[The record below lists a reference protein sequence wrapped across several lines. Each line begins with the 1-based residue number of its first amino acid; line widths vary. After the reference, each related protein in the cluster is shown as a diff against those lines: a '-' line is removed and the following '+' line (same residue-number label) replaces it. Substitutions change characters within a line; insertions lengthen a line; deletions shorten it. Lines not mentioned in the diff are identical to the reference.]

1 MSKQIDLNSYKN
13 FVEGV
18 TSLQSNSTK
27 LFIDN
32 LEETQKHLDVFDI
45 NMSLLMTSTIGMS
58 SESGEFA
65 EIVKKLLFQGKPFT
79 DQTKAHLKSELG
91 DVIWYWINA
100 CRAIDVDPN
109 EVIAQN
115 VQKLES
121 RYPGG
126 KFDVYMSE
134 NRKSEDI

>member
-1 MSKQIDLNSYKN
+1 M
-13 FVEGV
+13 
-18 TSLQSNSTK
+18 
-27 LFIDN
+27 
-32 LEETQKHLDVFDI
+32 
-45 NMSLLMTSTIGMS
+45 
-58 SESGEFA
+58 
-65 EIVKKLLFQGKPFT
+65 
-79 DQTKAHLKSELG
+79 KSELG

-126 KFDVYMSE
+126 KFDVFQSE
-134 NRKSEDI
+134 NRKKGDI

>member
-1 MSKQIDLNSYKN
+1 MTEQIDLNSYKK

-18 TSLQSNSTK
+18 TSLQSNNTS

-32 LEETQKHLDVFDI
+32 LEETQKFLVEFDI

-65 EIVKKLLFQGKPFT
+65 EVVKKILFQGKTFT
-79 DQTKAHLKSELG
+79 DQTKTHLKSELG

-126 KFDVYMSE
+126 KFDVFQSE
-134 NRKSEDI
+134 NRKKGDI